1 MIFELEE
8 TVSQNAR
15 MKVVGVGGGGGNALN
30 RMVDEGRQGVEF
42 ISVNTDAQALLN
54 NKADV
59 KVQIGKKLTRGL
71 GAGARPEIGRQ
82 AIEENRDEV
91 LHGLQG
97 ADLVFVT
104 CGMGGGTG
112 TGAAPI
118 ISQIARDLGAL
129 TIGIVTKPF
138 LFEGRKRMRQAEM
151 GIAEMR
157 KHVDTMVVVPN
168 ERLLAVVGKGI
179 PFQDALKKADEVLLH
194 ATQGISSLIT
204 VTGIVNVDFADVRT
218 VMQNGGAAIMGTGMG
233 RGENRAMEAVQQ
245 AISSPLLDNISI
257 TGATGVLIN
266 ITGGEDLTLGE
277 VTQISDVVK
286 DAAGEEAEIIFG
298 TVNDP
303 AMHGEI
309 RVTVI
314 ATGFDRPAAG
324 AETASRA
331 ALGRRETLADVLA
344 RGGIRGRNYAAFLA
358 AAKSLPVRR
367 LRPGLKFDL
376 RRLKTDSI
384 ARRVTVRLSPERRLT
399 LVRGEGETGWVE
411 TVETIPWAI
420 TRLRVT
426 GAIES
431 SLYEARDTAMA
442 DSFLPAPERRQL
454 AWAIADVYDWEVDF
468 SRDIRPGDRFT
479 VLLERLESSEGERR
493 FGRILAARVDV
504 ARTPQYAF
512 YFEDPTGDDAV
523 TGFYDERGRS
533 LRRAFLRAPLQ
544 FRRVSSRFGAR
555 YHPILH
561 MWRAHE
567 GVDFS
572 AAYGTPV
579 RATADGIVARV
590 GREDGGYGNLIEVR
604 HPNGIRTRYGH
615 LSGFARGLRP
625 GERVAQ
631 GETIGY
637 VGSTGL
643 STGPHLHYEFLVNGR
658 PTNPRG
664 KDMGAGTPVPKLLAA
679 AFDTARDGLRIL
691 LEPQTSPLPTARPI
705 TAARD

>member
-8 TVSQNAR
+8 TVTQNAR

-30 RMVDEGRQGVEF
+30 RMIDEHVSGVEF

-91 LHGLQG
+91 LHSLQN

-179 PFQDALKKADEVLLH
+179 PLQDALKKADEVLLH

-204 VTGIVNVDFADVRT
+204 V
-218 VMQNGGAAIMGTGMG
+218 
-233 RGENRAMEAVQQ
+233 
-245 AISSPLLDNISI
+245 
-257 TGATGVLIN
+257 
-266 ITGGEDLTLGE
+266 TGGEDLTLGE

-314 ATGFDRPAAG
+314 ATGFDRQ
-324 AETASRA
+324 S
-331 ALGRRETLADVLA
+331 
-344 RGGIRGRNYAAFLA
+344 A
-358 AAKSLPVRR
+358 AAEAPGRAPGVLPFR
-367 LRPGLKFDL
+367 
-376 RRLKTDSI
+376 
-384 ARRVTVRLSPERRLT
+384 
-399 LVRGEGETGWVE
+399 
-411 TVETIPWAI
+411 
-420 TRLRVT
+420 
-426 GAIES
+426 
-431 SLYEARDTAMA
+431 
-442 DSFLPAPERRQL
+442 
-454 AWAIADVYDWEVDF
+454 
-468 SRDIRPGDRFT
+468 
-479 VLLERLESSEGERR
+479 
-493 FGRILAARVDV
+493 
-504 ARTPQYAF
+504 
-512 YFEDPTGDDAV
+512 
-523 TGFYDERGRS
+523 ERGRP
-533 LRRAFLRAPLQ
+533 A
-544 FRRVSSRFGAR
+544 
-555 YHPILH
+555 
-561 MWRAHE
+561 
-567 GVDFS
+567 
-572 AAYGTPV
+572 
-579 RATADGIVARV
+579 VA
-590 GREDGGYGNLIEVR
+590 
-604 HPNGIRTRYGH
+604 
-615 LSGFARGLRP
+615 
-625 GERVAQ
+625 
-631 GETIGY
+631 
-637 VGSTGL
+637 
-643 STGPHLHYEFLVNGR
+643 
-658 PTNPRG
+658 
-664 KDMGAGTPVPKLLAA
+664 
-679 AFDTARDGLRIL
+679 
-691 LEPQTSPLPTARPI
+691 
-705 TAARD
+705 